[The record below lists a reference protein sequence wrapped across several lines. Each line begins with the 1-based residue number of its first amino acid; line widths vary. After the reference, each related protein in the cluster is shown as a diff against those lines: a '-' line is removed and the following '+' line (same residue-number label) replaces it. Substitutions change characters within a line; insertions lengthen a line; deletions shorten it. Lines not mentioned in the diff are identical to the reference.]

1 MKIRYFENIVK
12 YLPVLIAC
20 ISIGLF
26 GRAHFIKKGADEFTM
41 LIIFWI
47 YVGLGI
53 LIFAALNLFLDPIVN
68 LGLKLFS
75 KYVNPI
81 IIKCKK
87 ALFKKNQNAVNS
99 TESLEAAVGNTFDTE
114 EVRKIENLLSKQVK
128 PVLDVNLI
136 DDSKEKYNEVDSP
149 ESLEV
154 SVEKIIDTQEV
165 RKIEHEKKLQEY
177 QEKLQ
182 IAFNYTKLQF
192 ASYLSDKEIEF
203 LCNAVQSYSKNEEI
217 SPDISIK
224 INGLS
229 NLDLYHFG
237 WNIWKYFDVS
247 KQNEI
252 AMFLKKIFADALKD
266 VEVESIKRHLKDDEQ
281 KGIITITDNLSGFLY
296 NNDY

>member
-20 ISIGLF
+20 ISIGLL

-41 LIIFWI
+41 HIIFWI

-99 TESLEAAVGNTFDTE
+99 TESLKAAVGNTFDTE
-114 EVRKIENLLSKQVK
+114 EVRKIENLFSKKVK
-128 PVLDVNLI
+128 PTLDINLI
-136 DDSKEKYNEVDSP
+136 ADSKENHYEVDST
-149 ESLEV
+149 EGLEV
-154 SVEKIIDTQEV
+154 FVETTVDTQEV
-165 RKIEHEKKLQEY
+165 RKIEQEKKLIEY
-177 QEKLQ
+177 QGKLE
-182 IAFNYTKLQF
+182 IAFNYIKKQF
-192 ASYLSDKEIEF
+192 ALYLPDKEIEM
-203 LCNAVQSYSKNEEI
+203 LCNAVQLYSNKEEI
-217 SPDISIK
+217 SPYFSVK
-224 INGLS
+224 VAGLS

-237 WNIWKYFDVS
+237 WNIWKYFDVG
-247 KQNEI
+247 KQVEI
-252 AMFLKKIFADALKD
+252 AIFLKKIFADALKD

-281 KGIITITDNLSGFLY
+281 KGIITITYNLSSFLH
-296 NNDY
+296 NNNY